1 MEGVAIQWLGVDSM
15 QLYTQPFCRSRLL
28 RTSIVD
34 NCTQAPKVPALGRE
48 CEGGGEINVVQHCWG
63 DRQFNY
69 TWEME
74 NKGLHACTCI
84 LSQSRR
90 YVVQQN
96 LKSSCLGIVWMYYA
110 AFLRQVY
117 PLQYSEW
124 IKPQLMAYYTVFHGS
139 IIVIELCSRYSIA
152 ENTTQLLIL
161 AATYPSL

>member
-1 MEGVAIQWLGVDSM
+1 M
-15 QLYTQPFCRSRLL
+15 
-28 RTSIVD
+28 VD
-34 NCTQAPKVPALGRE
+34 NCTQAPEVTALGRE

-96 LKSSCLGIVWMYYA
+96 LKSSCLGIV
-110 AFLRQVY
+110 
-117 PLQYSEW
+117 
-124 IKPQLMAYYTVFHGS
+124 
-139 IIVIELCSRYSIA
+139 
-152 ENTTQLLIL
+152 
-161 AATYPSL
+161 